1 MNEYDNIGVIYLQ
14 DFDRVS
20 ITSACILA
28 CIYFVLIMCKYT
40 VRASLAVVIVELY
53 PREEKN
59 GITDRTNDGHRMSNS
74 SIMYT

>member
-20 ITSACILA
+20 ITSACI
-28 CIYFVLIMCKYT
+28 YFVLIMCKYT
-40 VRASLAVVIVELY
+40 VRASLVVVVVELY